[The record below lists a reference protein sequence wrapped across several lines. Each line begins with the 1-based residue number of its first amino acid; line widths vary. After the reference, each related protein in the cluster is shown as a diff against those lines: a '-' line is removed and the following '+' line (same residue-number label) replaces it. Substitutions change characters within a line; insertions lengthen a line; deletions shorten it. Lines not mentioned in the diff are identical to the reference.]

1 MENTLFSLHR
11 AVSENPENGPETEE
25 FTRTLAIQ
33 SFWVE
38 SQGQVSSGKVGLAFC
53 QGEDDKEPILLAYV
67 RDDDSNEP
75 PPDVAAQM
83 NSGERDY
90 AELPGAF
97 LLTMTAQMNY
107 TLCIIAENEETIV
120 LDSDALKT
128 LLRYLQI
135 LYSEDNEAGD
145 EEDGNPVAYSA
156 ATGAMRGG
164 SSIVEK
170 PSSAGKVIGFL
181 ILAAAI
187 VAVVYFMQT

>member
-11 AVSENPENGPETEE
+11 AVSEKPENGPETEE

-53 QGEDDKEPILLAYV
+53 QGDDDKEPILLAYL

-75 PPDVAAQM
+75 PPDVVAQM

-128 LLRYLQI
+128 LLTYLQI

-156 ATGAMRGG
+156 AAGAMRGG
-164 SSIVEK
+164 SIVEK
-170 PSSAGKVIGFL
+170 PGSAGKVIGFL

-187 VAVVYFMQT
+187 VAVVYFIQT

>member
-11 AVSENPENGPETEE
+11 VVSENPENGPETEE

-67 RDDDSNEP
+67 RDDYSNEP

-107 TLCIIAENEETIV
+107 TLCIIAENEETIM

-145 EEDGNPVAYSA
+145 EEDRNPVAYSA

-164 SSIVEK
+164 SIVEK
-170 PSSAGKVIGFL
+170 PGSAGKVIGFL

-187 VAVVYFMQT
+187 VAVVYVMQT

>member
-11 AVSENPENGPETEE
+11 AVSENPENGPETED

-38 SQGQVSSGKVGLAFC
+38 SQGQAGSGKVGLAFC
-53 QGEDDKEPILLAYV
+53 QGEDDKEPMLLAYM
-67 RDDDSNEP
+67 RNDDSNEP
-75 PPDVAAQM
+75 PPDVAEQM
-83 NSGERDY
+83 NSGVRDY

-97 LLTMTAQMNY
+97 LLTMIAQLNY

-128 LLRYLQI
+128 LLTYLQI
-135 LYSEDNEAGD
+135 LYSEDNEADD
-145 EEDGNPVAYSA
+145 EEAGNQDTYSA
-156 ATGAMRGG
+156 ATGTTHGG
-164 SSIVEK
+164 SIVEK
-170 PSSAGKVIGFL
+170 PGSAGKVMGFL
-181 ILAAAI
+181 ILAAVI

>member
-11 AVSENPENGPETEE
+11 AVSENPENGTETEE

-38 SQGQVSSGKVGLAFC
+38 SQGQAGSGKVGLAFC
-53 QGEDDKEPILLAYV
+53 QGEDDKEPMLLAYM

-97 LLTMTAQMNY
+97 LLTMTAQLNY

-128 LLRYLQI
+128 LLTYLQI
-135 LYSEDNEAGD
+135 LYSEDNEAD
-145 EEDGNPVAYSA
+145 EEEDGNPVTYSA
-156 ATGAMRGG
+156 AAGTMRGG
-164 SSIVEK
+164 SIVEK
-170 PSSAGKVIGFL
+170 PGSAGKVIGFL

>member
-11 AVSENPENGPETEE
+11 AVSENPENGPETED

-38 SQGQVSSGKVGLAFC
+38 SQGQASGGKVGLAFC
-53 QGEDDKEPILLAYV
+53 QEEDDKEPMLLAYM

-128 LLRYLQI
+128 LLTYLQI
-135 LYSEDNEAGD
+135 LYSGDNEADG
-145 EEDGNPVAYSA
+145 EEAGNPVTYSA
-156 ATGAMRGG
+156 ATGTTRGG
-164 SSIVEK
+164 SIVEK
-170 PSSAGKVIGFL
+170 PGSAGKVMGFL
-181 ILAAAI
+181 ILAAVI